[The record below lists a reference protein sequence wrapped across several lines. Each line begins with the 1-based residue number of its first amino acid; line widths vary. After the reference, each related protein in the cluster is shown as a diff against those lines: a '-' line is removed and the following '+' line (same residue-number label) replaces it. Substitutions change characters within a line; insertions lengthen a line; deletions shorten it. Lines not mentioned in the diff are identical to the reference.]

1 MMMVDCFDAMVLLVT
16 RRSPFDNPACTGI
29 YVDAFQVEDTQ
40 AGTRYKNK
48 KGANFSEDGVPVRYV
63 LTSSAPVLIPRLTN
77 NDGKTTYTEEKGS
90 SRRKRY
96 RAKLHRTIDRSTW
109 YNCCTADRSH
119 FSVIHSSFDSN
130 CSPWS
135 TQNRWP
141 LLPQAANQVR
151 LNR

>member
-77 NDGKTTYTEEKGS
+77 TVTERQHIQK
-90 SRRKRY
+90 K
-96 RAKLHRTIDRSTW
+96 K
-109 YNCCTADRSH
+109 
-119 FSVIHSSFDSN
+119 
-130 CSPWS
+130 
-135 TQNRWP
+135 
-141 LLPQAANQVR
+141 VR
-151 LNR
+151 HDESDTVLNFIVQ

>member
-16 RRSPFDNPACTGI
+16 RRSPFDNPACTGM

-40 AGTRYKNK
+40 AGIQ
-48 KGANFSEDGVPVRYV
+48 KGNFSEDGVPVRYV
-63 LTSSAPVLIPRLTN
+63 LTSSADSSTN
-77 NDGKTTYTEEKGS
+77 EHNDGKTTYG
-90 SRRKRY
+90 RKRFFKTKAIRY
-96 RAKLHRTIDRSTW
+96 RAKVHRTIDRSTW